1 MFLSHYSK
9 KVITIVVIM
18 RTRIGCFVSQFRA
31 HRISSDAKITVVYL
45 THGIAMEIKIALKAK
60 TNHKDNANTAIS
72 LVLRSFSNAI

>member
-9 KVITIVVIM
+9 KAITIAVIM
-18 RTRIGCFVSQFRA
+18 RTKIGCFVNRFHA
-31 HRISSDAKITVVYL
+31 HRISSDAKIIVVYL
-45 THGIAMEIKIALKAK
+45 TRGIAMAIKIARKEK